1 MQQTAQRI
9 EDVAANINGQL
20 SQLQSQIEP
29 LASAWQG
36 MAQQAFMQLM
46 ERWREDVTK
55 LNQALSSIAEMMGG
69 AAKKYDATEQAQ
81 QSSFTNILGAL
92 GG

>member
-69 AAKKYDATEQAQ
+69 AAKKYDATEQEQ